1 MSDKKFSWAMF
12 WACLFVLIV
21 MIPISVFLIILACQY
36 CGSLNNEI
44 TEKKFT
50 YVGTPNNGHYIYIIV
65 SDDFGNEKEITFGT
79 MFSNKRNELYDE
91 IKKGDELY
99 ISFDEPDE
107 NSLVALRTKN
117 KVYYDIKLYRTET
130 ILAMVVCGLMGLIM
144 LFAEIAFLIGSKKA
158 FKKERITK
166 RTDRP
171 VTEDMF
177 KDSFWVDWN

>member
-1 MSDKKFSWAMF
+1 
-12 WACLFVLIV
+12 
-21 MIPISVFLIILACQY
+21 
-36 CGSLNNEI
+36 
-44 TEKKFT
+44 
-50 YVGTPNNGHYIYIIV
+50 
-65 SDDFGNEKEITFGT
+65 
-79 MFSNKRNELYDE
+79 MFSNKRNEFYDE

-130 ILAMVVCGLMGLIM
+130 VLAMVVCGLMGLIM